1 MVCSAALVAAID
13 PSPISGTQAAWVSRR
28 RRRRPAP
35 AGPAAPARAGAAAA
49 AAAVPSALAAG
60 GADRSRVA
68 PTIDGPRGGGGAG
81 VRADSRLCC
90 TQLCG
95 RPCVVCVLLSAAG
108 GITT

>member
-35 AGPAAPARAGAAAA
+35 AGPAAPARAGGAAA

-81 VRADSRLCC
+81 VRADSRLLHTAVWQTVCAVWCVCC
-90 TQLCG
+90 CRRG
-95 RPCVVCVLLSAAG
+95 
-108 GITT
+108 TTY